1 LLHHADFVKTIK
13 VPDKI
18 VVPRD
23 KEYGVKEFSDIQTWL
38 ISKYNWKGTI
48 TGYDM
53 DYDNKPGGHPTGGAL
68 TMLWHEK
75 TGPLI
80 TASMNQYQLIED
92 SNMQMH
98 TDAIDMPLTPRV
110 ELDIE
115 GSKYMNIYD
124 KEAKIS
130 FTENESETII
140 NTTSRLINEKQED
153 VLGKSIICQVKYIFE
168 KDSVAIK
175 VTHNSDKENI
185 KLIVPVIS
193 PNNEVVIRESAN
205 KVQITKPKSK
215 VNIETNSPLV
225 IINSEN
231 ERIFNFI
238 PGMEA
243 IAFELS
249 GRDMEMKIS
258 LA

>member
-1 LLHHADFVKTIK
+1 
-13 VPDKI
+13 
-18 VVPRD
+18 
-23 KEYGVKEFSDIQTWL
+23 
-38 ISKYNWKGTI
+38 
-48 TGYDM
+48 
-53 DYDNKPGGHPTGGAL
+53 
-68 TMLWHEK
+68 
-75 TGPLI
+75 
-80 TASMNQYQLIED
+80 
-92 SNMQMH
+92 
-98 TDAIDMPLTPRV
+98 
-110 ELDIE
+110 
-115 GSKYMNIYD
+115 
-124 KEAKIS
+124 
-130 FTENESETII
+130 
-140 NTTSRLINEKQED
+140 
-153 VLGKSIICQVKYIFE
+153 
-168 KDSVAIK
+168 
-175 VTHNSDKENI
+175 
-185 KLIVPVIS
+185 VPVIS